1 MALTDAELLKE
12 IAHEAAI
19 ERAKRKMRFD
29 GSVARQFLDGISVRE
44 GAGLLGCT
52 RKQISASRAWQRLSG
67 RRDEQDEALAEEQM
81 NASLEVRRF
90 DADVLRLYSA
100 GLNAA
105 ETARELPCT
114 ERKARAS
121 RAWLGLETG
130 RNTYRSGRLTGRLTT
145 RAALVELRGQ

>member
-1 MALTDAELLKE
+1 MALTDAEIRRE

-29 GSVARQFLDGISVRE
+29 GTVARHFLDGISVRE
-44 GAGLLGCT
+44 SARLLGCT
-52 RKQISASRAWQRLSG
+52 KKQISSSRDWQGLRG
-67 RRDEQDEALAEEQM
+67 RRDEQDEALVEAQ
-81 NASLEVRRF
+81 NQNSIEVRSF
-90 DADVLRLYSA
+90 DADVLRHYSA
-100 GLNAA
+100 GLDAG
-105 ETARELPCT
+105 ETAEALDCT
-114 ERKARAS
+114 ERKVRAS